1 MKKFMWMLLFLA
13 GCQTNS
19 FLTGLNHEG
28 GNSAVETESVT
39 SGGGLNTYGSGSN
52 SNSNSSEGS
61 NTLGGG
67 NSSEIESPGGGAGGG
82 GTSDGGMDVEEP

>member
-13 GCQTNS
+13 GCQSNS
-19 FLTGLNHEG
+19 FLTGGLSDEG

-52 SNSNSSEGS
+52 SNSSEGS

-67 NSSEIESPGGGAGGG
+67 NSGEIESPGGGAGGG
-82 GTSDGGMDVEEP
+82 ASSDGGMDVEEP